1 MCLCCIKDFFQPE
14 MKRNDIYNVTAWSV
28 PLQWIGLPE
37 ANLLDNTF
45 IYARSETSDVL
56 WYCVR
61 PPVCPSVRS
70 TVR

>member
-14 MKRNDIYNVTAWSV
+14 MKRNDIHKMTAWSV

-45 IYARSETSDVL
+45 IYARSETS
-56 WYCVR
+56 VR
-61 PPVCPSVRS
+61 PSVS
-70 TVR
+70 HIMSAQYLDSQGTW